1 MRHWHEEDMSK
12 VHKGAH
18 DTEEEKIFEIVPED
32 RTAVDNILRINHGNQ
47 MRLGL
52 MADAKANIMITVS
65 SIVFSVTIANL
76 DNELMKWPLLTFACG
91 CFFTLLFAIFAIIP
105 KTDYP
110 KVKGSEDID
119 RNSHWFIPLF
129 FGHFAHLPI
138 EEYKQDYAET
148 LMTDDKIYDALAGDI
163 YGQGKVLALS
173 KYKYLK
179 WSYNSFLYGMSLAI
193 IVFLLQGPFGDFLLD
208 IFNELWDIIVGEMIF
223 TLDGFKELLCQASTQ
238 CRNYSH

>member
-1 MRHWHEEDMSK
+1 MSHVTPFSEGNGK
-12 VHKGAH
+12 K
-18 DTEEEKIFEIVPED
+18 EQNPFEKVPED

-105 KTDYP
+105 KTAYP
-110 KVKGSEDID
+110 KDATGDID
-119 RNSHWFIPLF
+119 RKSPFFNPLF

-138 EEYKQDYAET
+138 EEYKEDYAEK
-148 LMTDDKIYDALAGDI
+148 LMNDDSIYDALAGDI

-179 WSYNSFLYGMSLAI
+179 WSYNSFLIGMSLAI
-193 IVFLLQGPFGDFLLD
+193 IVFLMQGPLGDILID
-208 IFNELWDIIVGEMIF
+208 IFDGIWDTILGEMMF
-223 TLDGFKELLCQASTQ
+223 TLDGFKELLCQASTR
-238 CRNYSH
+238 CRYGG